1 MVFPFTYIIQKITK
15 KHTLYCGL
23 MEKLGS
29 FGEQFFSFEIIFVNE
44 VVASLIYFL
53 YNHLLLLKEIGMIT
67 NLNAEEF
74 FEKISP
80 HVLGKTGNIIFTL
93 NDISVTINT
102 KDSIGNML
110 QDWIEAWAIQNK
122 IYIRPNPQTQEFPDF
137 YLSESNED
145 DLLEI
150 KSFDAH
156 ASPNFDIAN
165 FDTYVRSLLENP
177 KKLDAH
183 YLVFS
188 YSLNNGK
195 ITVEGV
201 WLKRIW
207 ELSTSSNSW
216 DLKLQVKQGT
226 IYNIRPVNFVS
237 KRANIAQA
245 FKNKLEFLEAI
256 QNVLNQYDK
265 TKGQYGNWL
274 NTFKEKYQEATGTFL
289 E

>member
-1 MVFPFTYIIQKITK
+1 
-15 KHTLYCGL
+15 
-23 MEKLGS
+23 
-29 FGEQFFSFEIIFVNE
+29 
-44 VVASLIYFL
+44 
-53 YNHLLLLKEIGMIT
+53 MIT

-80 HVLGKTGNIIFTL
+80 NVLGKSGNIIFTL

-102 KDSIGNML
+102 KDSIGHML
-110 QDWIEAWAIQNK
+110 QDWVEAWARQNK
-122 IYIRPNPQTQEFPDF
+122 IYIRPNPNTQEFPDF
-137 YLSESNED
+137 YLSDSNED

-150 KSFDAH
+150 KSFDAN

-177 KKLDAH
+177 KKLDAY

-195 ITVEGV
+195 IIVEGL

-207 ELSTSSNSW
+207 ELSTNSNTW

-226 IYNIRPVNFVS
+226 IYNIRPVNFIS
-237 KRANIAQA
+237 KRPNIAQP
-245 FKNKLEFLEAI
+245 FQNKLEFLKAI
-256 QNVLNQYDK
+256 QNVLNQGEFAFQGNTL
-265 TKGQYGNWL
+265 TKN
-274 NTFKEKYQEATGTFL
+274 
-289 E
+289 

>member
-1 MVFPFTYIIQKITK
+1 MII
-15 KHTLYCGL
+15 
-23 MEKLGS
+23 
-29 FGEQFFSFEIIFVNE
+29 
-44 VVASLIYFL
+44 
-53 YNHLLLLKEIGMIT
+53 
-67 NLNAEEF
+67 NLNAEAF

-110 QDWIEAWAIQNK
+110 QDWVEAWAIQNK

-137 YLSESNED
+137 YLSESDED

-207 ELSTSSNSW
+207 ELSTNSNTW
-216 DLKLQVKQGT
+216 ALKLQVKQGT

-265 TKGQYGNWL
+265 TKGQHENWL
-274 NTFKEKYQEATGTFL
+274 ETFKEKYQEVTGTFL